1 MEIGLF
7 PLGIVLLPTERIPLH
22 IFEERYKELIGEC
35 LEQGTEFGLIMADD
49 DGMRRT
55 GTRAAVVEVVRRF
68 PDGRMDILVEGGERF
83 RLEVLTEGRSFMT
96 GAVIPVADTGDDVPE
111 APEVARCVEAYQRL
125 ADAAGEDAGDLDEF
139 GSIAFQVAA
148 RIDLPAGVKQELLE
162 SVSERERLD
171 RVASL
176 LEELEPAIRRR
187 RLAEDLAPGNG
198 HVP

>member
-22 IFEERYKELIGEC
+22 IFEERYRELIGEC
-35 LEQGTEFGLIMADD
+35 LEHGTEFGLLLADD

-68 PDGRMDILVEGGERF
+68 PDGRLDILVEGGERF
-83 RLEVLTEGRSFMT
+83 RLEALTVGRSFMT
-96 GAVIPVADTGDDVPE
+96 GEVIPIEDAGEDVPE
-111 APEVARCVEAYQRL
+111 PPEVARCVEAYHRL
-125 ADAAGEDAGDLDEF
+125 ADAAGEAADDLDEF

-148 RIDLPAGVKQELLE
+148 RVDLPTGVKQELLE
-162 SVSERERLD
+162 NLSERDRLG

-176 LEELEPAIRRR
+176 LEELEPAVRRR
-187 RLAEDLAPGNG
+187 RLAEDRASGDG